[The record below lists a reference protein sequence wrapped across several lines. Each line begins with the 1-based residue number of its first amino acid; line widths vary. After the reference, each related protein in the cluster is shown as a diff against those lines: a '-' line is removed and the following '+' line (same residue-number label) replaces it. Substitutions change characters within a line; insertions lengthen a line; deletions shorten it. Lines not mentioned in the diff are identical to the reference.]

1 MGSDTCPATEIEG
14 AIEAASQFPVRVLL
28 AGPED
33 VLRSELDRRGAGSLP
48 IEILH
53 ATEVIT
59 MEDSASSALR
69 NKRDASIRVA
79 ARAVREGR
87 AQGLVSAGNTG
98 ACMAIAKTVMG
109 LVPGVKRPALAQ
121 VFPTL
126 EGSWSVLMD
135 VGANVDCTPEMLAQF
150 ALMGE
155 IYSRIICRRP
165 SPRVGILSI
174 GEEEHKGNELT
185 KLTTPLLKELPINFI
200 GNVEGQDLY
209 SGAADVIVCDGFTGN
224 VALKVSEGL
233 VAAVRQILKE
243 SLEKTLQR
251 KIGYVL
257 AKEAF
262 EDFRKRVDY
271 TEYGGAPLLGL
282 KGTCLICHGRSNPN
296 AIKNAVR
303 VAAELSQGGVST
315 QIEAAMHDSFEKVR

>member
-1 MGSDTCPATEIEG
+1 
-14 AIEAASQFPVRVLL
+14 
-28 AGPED
+28 
-33 VLRSELDRRGAGSLP
+33 
-48 IEILH
+48 
-53 ATEVIT
+53 
-59 MEDSASSALR
+59 SALR

-87 AQGLVSAGNTG
+87 AQGLVSAGNTS

-126 EGSWSVLMD
+126 QGSWSVLMD
-135 VGANVDCTPEMLAQF
+135 VGANVDCTPDMLAQV

-185 KLTTPLLKELPINFI
+185 KLTTPLLKELPLNFI
-200 GNVEGQDLY
+200 GNVEGHDLY
-209 SGAADVIVCDGFTGN
+209 SGTADVIVCDGFTGN

-233 VAAVRQILKE
+233 VA
-243 SLEKTLQR
+243 
-251 KIGYVL
+251 
-257 AKEAF
+257 
-262 EDFRKRVDY
+262 
-271 TEYGGAPLLGL
+271 
-282 KGTCLICHGRSNPN
+282 
-296 AIKNAVR
+296 
-303 VAAELSQGGVST
+303 
-315 QIEAAMHDSFEKVR
+315 